1 MIDNIRE
8 IVDKI
13 DSFLKV
19 KDEAREQIIKITRDV
34 IREAGYAV
42 TEANA
47 GNITAAKAHLE
58 KALKRWKEVSEII
71 SEHEELRHSGIIYNA
86 GMELAE
92 AAIFLSIIEGVPI
105 PGPDDIGVHQIPY
118 LLGLLDV
125 VGELRR
131 YATAKVRENDFEES
145 WKAFHAAEAIFLST
159 KFLDYPDRLV
169 PGLRRKIDAARYS
182 VEELRKFLTDMESR
196 AKLIGELSNLREQLR
211 RVARY

>member
-8 IVDKI
+8 IVNKI

-34 IREAGYAV
+34 IREAGYAI

-47 GNITAAKAHLE
+47 GNTTAAKTHLE
-58 KALKRWKEVSEII
+58 EALKRWKEVSEII

-131 YATAKVRENDFEES
+131 YATAKVRENDFEEA
-145 WKAFHAAEAIFLST
+145 WKAFHAAEVIFLST
-159 KFLDYPDRLV
+159 KFMDYPDRLV

-182 VEELRKFLTDMESR
+182 VEDLRKFLTDMESR
-196 AKLIGELSNLREQLR
+196 VKLINELSSLRKQLGK
-211 RVARY
+211 

>member
-1 MIDNIRE
+1 MIDSIRE

-19 KDEAREQIIKITRDV
+19 KDEAREQIIKITRDI

-47 GNITAAKAHLE
+47 GNLTTAKEHLE
-58 KALKRWKEVSEII
+58 EALMRWKEVNKIV

-92 AAIFLSIIEGVPI
+92 AAVFLSIIEGVPI
-105 PGPDDIGVHQIPY
+105 PRPEDIGVHQIPY

-131 YATAKVRENDFEES
+131 YATAKVRENDFEEA
-145 WKAFHAAEAIFLST
+145 WKTFHVAEAIFLST

-196 AKLIGELSNLREQLR
+196 MKLINELSRLRERLEE
-211 RVARY
+211 

>member
-1 MIDNIRE
+1 MIENIRE
-8 IVDKI
+8 IVDRI

-19 KDEAREQIIKITRDV
+19 KDEAREQIIKITRDI

-47 GNITAAKAHLE
+47 GNITAAKEHLE
-58 KALKRWKEVSEII
+58 EALSKWKEVGKII

-92 AAIFLSIIEGVPI
+92 AAIFLSIIEGAPI
-105 PGPDDIGVHQIPY
+105 PGPEDIGVHQIPY

-131 YATAKVRENDFEES
+131 YATAKVRENDFEEA
-145 WKAFHAAEAIFLST
+145 WKAFHVAEAIFLST

-182 VEELRKFLTDMESR
+182 IEELRKFLTDMESR
-196 AKLIGELSNLREQLR
+196 VKLINELSGLRKQLR
-211 RVARY
+211 G

>member
-1 MIDNIRE
+1 MIENIRE
-8 IVDKI
+8 IVDRI

-19 KDEAREQIIKITRDV
+19 KDEAREQIIKITRDI

-47 GNITAAKAHLE
+47 RNITAAKEHLE
-58 KALKRWKEVSEII
+58 EALSKWKEVGKII

-92 AAIFLSIIEGVPI
+92 AAIFLSIIEGAPI
-105 PGPDDIGVHQIPY
+105 PGPEDIGVHQIPY

-131 YATAKVRENDFEES
+131 YATAKVRENDFEEA
-145 WKAFHAAEAIFLST
+145 WKAFHVAEAIFLST

-182 VEELRKFLTDMESR
+182 IEELRKFLTDMESR
-196 AKLIGELSNLREQLR
+196 VKLINELSGLRKQLR
-211 RVARY
+211 G

>member
-1 MIDNIRE
+1 MIENIRE
-8 IVDKI
+8 IVDRI

-47 GNITAAKAHLE
+47 GNITAAKEHLE
-58 KALKRWKEVSEII
+58 EALSKWKEVSKII
-71 SEHEELRHSGIIYNA
+71 SEHEELRHSGIIYNT

-92 AAIFLSIIEGVPI
+92 AAIFLSIIEGAPI
-105 PGPDDIGVHQIPY
+105 PGPEDIGVHQIPY

-131 YATAKVRENDFEES
+131 YATAKVRENDFEEA
-145 WKAFHAAEAIFLST
+145 WKAFHVAEAIFLST

-182 VEELRKFLTDMESR
+182 IEELRKFLTDMESR
-196 AKLIGELSNLREQLR
+196 VKLINELSGLRRQLR
-211 RVARY
+211 G

>member
-19 KDEAREQIIKITRDV
+19 KDEAREQIIKITRDI

-47 GNITAAKAHLE
+47 GNIAVAKTHLE
-58 KALKRWKEVSEII
+58 EALKRWREVSGII
-71 SEHEELRHSGIIYNA
+71 SEHEELRHSGIVYNA

-92 AAIFLSIIEGVPI
+92 AAIFLSIIEETPM
-105 PGPDDIGVHQIPY
+105 PGPKDIGVHQIPY

-131 YATAKVRENDFEES
+131 YATARVRENDFE
-145 WKAFHAAEAIFLST
+145 KAWRAFYAAEAIFLST

-196 AKLIGELSNLREQLR
+196 VKLINELSSLRERLGE
-211 RVARY
+211 

>member
-1 MIDNIRE
+1 MIDNIKE
-8 IVDKI
+8 IVERI
-13 DSFLKV
+13 DSFLNV

-47 GNITAAKAHLE
+47 GNIAVAKAHLE
-58 KALKRWKEVSEII
+58 KAMKRWKEISEII
-71 SEHEELRHSGIIYNA
+71 SKHEELRHSGIIYNA

-92 AAIFLSIIEGVPI
+92 AAIFLSIIEGAPI
-105 PGPDDIGVHQIPY
+105 PAPEDIGVHQIPY

-131 YATAKVRENDFEES
+131 YAIAKVRENDFEGA

-196 AKLIGELSNLREQLR
+196 VRLINELSGLRKRLEG
-211 RVARY
+211 

>member
-1 MIDNIRE
+1 MTYRINE
-8 IVDKI
+8 VVNEI

-47 GNITAAKAHLE
+47 DNMAAARNHLARAQE
-58 KALKRWKEVSEII
+58 KWREVSVII
-71 SEHEELRHSGIIYNA
+71 ARHEELRHSGIIYNA

-92 AAIFLSIIEGVPI
+92 AAIFISIVEDSPI
-105 PGPDDIGVHQIPY
+105 PGPEDIGVHRIPY

-131 YATAKVRENDFEES
+131 YAIAKVRENNFKEA
-145 WKAFHAAEAIFLST
+145 WRAFYAAESIFLST
-159 KFLDYPDRLV
+159 KSLDYPDKLV

-196 AKLIGELSNLREQLR
+196 VRLINKLSELSEQLEKLS
-211 RVARY
+211 

>member
-1 MIDNIRE
+1 MIENIKN
-8 IVDKI
+8 IVDEI

-47 GNITAAKAHLE
+47 GNIKSAKEHLKE
-58 KALKRWKEVSEII
+58 ALSRWNDVSQII
-71 SEHEELRHSGIIYNA
+71 SDHEELRHSGVVYNA
-86 GMELAE
+86 AMELAE
-92 AAIFLSIIEGVPI
+92 AAIFISIIENAPI
-105 PGPDDIGVHQIPY
+105 PGPEDIGVHQIPY

-131 YATAKVRENDFEES
+131 YATAKVRENDFVAA
-145 WKAFHAAEAIFLST
+145 WNAFNIAEAIFLST

-196 AKLIGELSNLREQLR
+196 VRLINELRELR
-211 RVARY
+211 KRLGSTS